1 MNEKNKLTYSKYN
14 ESEIKK
20 EEAIKVIAQL
30 IKKYD
35 GQLLKKN
42 EDNIPSSC

>member
-1 MNEKNKLTYSKYN
+1 MKEKNKLTYSKYN